1 VVLAFVRGAGD
12 TCRVQGKGD
21 GNVELLDAAALCGH
35 LVPAGSVPAFLA
47 EHRRALFPDEMFEDL
62 FPSGR
67 GRPSVPADVIA
78 TVMVLQALEGLSD
91 RDAVQAIRRDI
102 AWKVAA
108 GLSLADE
115 GFHPT
120 VLTLWRNKL
129 RGSDRPERIFDAV
142 RAVIDATGVIKGK
155 TRRVLDSTVLDDA
168 VTTQDAVMQIVSSIR
183 RVRRLVFEAKALTL
197 AAHDYDN
204 DPGKPVC
211 AWDDPEGL
219 DLLIT
224 ALVNDALAV
233 LDAVAGLELDQAQA
247 DAVGLLALVAGQDVE
262 PGEDD
267 GSWRI
272 IPATMPGR
280 IVSTVDPESR
290 HVHKSRSVYRDGYKA
305 HIAVEPDTGL
315 VTDCALTPGDV
326 TDGAA
331 GIALLDGEDP
341 GLEVYADSAY
351 GSGETRV
358 EIRRRGHDTV
368 IKPIPLRQPIPGGF
382 TRDDF
387 IIDHHAR
394 TATCPAGHTVDITPS
409 GAAQF
414 HWRCAACPL
423 QSRCTT
429 AKDGRKL
436 TISAHD
442 DELVFARDAWRDPV
456 VLDHYRQH
464 RPMVERTIAWLV
476 ARGHRKVR
484 YRGVDRNQQW
494 LATRVAALNLRR
506 LVNLGLTRDELGWAI
521 G

>member
-1 VVLAFVRGAGD
+1 MVLAFVRGAGD
-12 TCRVQGKGD
+12 TCLVQGKGD
-21 GNVELLDAAALCGH
+21 PNVELLDAAALCGH
-35 LVPAGSVPAFLA
+35 LVPPGSVPAFLA
-47 EHRRALFPDEMFEDL
+47 EHRKQLFPDELFEDL

-129 RGSDRPERIFDAV
+129 RGSARPERIFDAV

-168 VTTQDAVMQIVSSIR
+168 VTTQDAVMQLVSAIR
-183 RVRRLVFEAKALTL
+183 RVRRFVPEAKALVL
-197 AAHDYDN
+197 SAHDYDN
-204 DPGKPVC
+204 DPGKPAC

-219 DLLIT
+219 DQLIT
-224 ALVNDALAV
+224 ALVTDAIEILEAV
-233 LDAVAGLELDQAQA
+233 VDLPLDEAQA

-262 PGEDD
+262 PGDDD

-272 IPATMPGR
+272 MRGTRPGR
-280 IVSTVDPESR
+280 IVSVVDPDSR
-290 HVHKSRSVYRDGYKA
+290 HVHKSTSVYRDGYKA

-331 GIALLDGEDP
+331 GVALLDREEP
-341 GLEVYADSAY
+341 GLEVYGDSAY
-351 GSGETRV
+351 GSGDTRA
-358 EIRRRGHDTV
+358 EIRDRGHDPV
-368 IKPIPLRQPIPGGF
+368 IKPIPLRPAVEGGF

-387 IIDHHAR
+387 NVDHHAG
-394 TATCPAGHTVDITPS
+394 TVTCPAGQTVTITS
-409 GAAQF
+409 RRNAIF
-414 HWRCAACPL
+414 EWRCADCPL
-423 QSRCTT
+423 RARCTT
-429 AKDGRKL
+429 SKRGRKIHL
-436 TISAHD
+436 RDHD
-442 DELVFARDAWRDPV
+442 NELVHARAAWRDPI

-476 ARGHRKVR
+476 TRGHRKVR
-484 YRGVDRNQQW
+484 YRGVERNQQW
-494 LATRVAALNLRR
+494 LATRIAALNLRR
-506 LVNLGLTRDELGWAI
+506 LVNLGLTCDEIGWAI